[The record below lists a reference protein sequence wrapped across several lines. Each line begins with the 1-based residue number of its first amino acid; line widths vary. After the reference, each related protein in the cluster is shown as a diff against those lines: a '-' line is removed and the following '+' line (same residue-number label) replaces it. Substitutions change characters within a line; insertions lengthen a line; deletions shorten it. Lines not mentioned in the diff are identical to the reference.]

1 MPEWNAASVIWLT
14 AISLLTGT
22 TLLVIV
28 RRRTFSMQH
37 IWDDVSTL
45 LEKGEMKEVGE
56 PHLVV
61 LAGEFLQALR
71 TDEGRAI
78 SYSEPTLN
86 IWITVS
92 NQGTGPAQDIRGQI
106 GQGQLAYWM
115 TSGRIDLPENGTEE
129 QIVLH
134 SVFVPSLGPDRV
146 NWVTM
151 PLRLEYRDA
160 IGVEWFTQVGLKL
173 KIVRSSAT
181 HGCSCWWVE
190 LLEPQRHGRLAD
202 AAAREEMRSAFWYGQ
217 EGDIGRGKP
226 LELAPAD

>member
-1 MPEWNAASVIWLT
+1 MPEWNAASVVWLT

-28 RRRTFSMQH
+28 RRRAFSMQH
-37 IWDDVSTL
+37 IWDDVSAL
-45 LEKGEMKEVGE
+45 LERGELKEAGE
-56 PHLVV
+56 PHLTV
-61 LAGEFLQALR
+61 LAGESLQVLR
-71 TDEGRAI
+71 TDEGRAG

-86 IWITVS
+86 IRIFVS

-106 GQGQLAYWM
+106 GQGHLAYWM
-115 TSGRIDLPENGTEE
+115 TSGRLDMLENGTEE
-129 QIVLH
+129 EIVLH
-134 SVFVPSLGPDRV
+134 SVFVPSTSSERV

-160 IGVEWFTQVGLKL
+160 GGVEWFTQVGLKL

-217 EGDIGRGKP
+217 EGDGGRGTP
-226 LELAPAD
+226 LGLAPAD